1 METLLL
7 NIVKEANG
15 QKLATIRK
23 AAQDAHGKYLNLF
36 RPDAIRSQLVSS

>member
-23 AAQDAHGKYLNLF
+23 AAQDAHGKYFSNFFEQLRLV
-36 RPDAIRSQLVSS
+36 RS